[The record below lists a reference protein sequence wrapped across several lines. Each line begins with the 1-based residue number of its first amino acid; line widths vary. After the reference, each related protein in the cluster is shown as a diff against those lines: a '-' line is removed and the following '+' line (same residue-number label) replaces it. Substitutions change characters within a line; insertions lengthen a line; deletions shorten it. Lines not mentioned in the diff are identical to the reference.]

1 MCGIAGIF
9 NLHEDREISAGT
21 MARMLSVLKHRGPD
35 EFGMYRD
42 GRAALGHA
50 RLSIIDLSGGSQP
63 MCNED
68 KTVWIT
74 FNGEIFNFIELREEL
89 IGRGHRFRTHSDTE
103 VIIHLYEDHGPG
115 CLDYLNGQFAFAIWD
130 KKSRELFLAR
140 DRMGIRPLFYAMN
153 AGRFYFASEI
163 KGIFAAGEIKR
174 EIDPAGI
181 DEIFTMWCNVAP
193 RTAFKDVYELP
204 PACYLTIK
212 NGVVSRTQYWDLVF
226 PEKPEEIGFEDAV
239 EELKRLLVDS
249 ARLRLRADVPVGA
262 YLSGGL
268 DSSVTTAL
276 IRNFS
281 NSPLKTFSVAFEDKD
296 YDESS
301 YQNEM
306 AKALGTEHHEVRCS
320 YSDISRNFPDVIWH
334 TEKPVLRTA
343 PVPLYLLSRLVRD
356 SNFKVVLTGEG
367 ADEVLGG
374 YDIFKETKIR
384 QFWARF
390 PESQTRPLL
399 LKRLYPYLPAFQ
411 GQSKAYME
419 AFFNGGLSDTRDAF
433 FSHRPRWQT
442 TSKNKLFFSDA
453 LKEAANGSTPEDAF
467 RMCLTP
473 GFENLPPLSK
483 AQYIESKNLLP
494 GYILSSQGD
503 RVSMANSIE
512 GRFPFLDYR
521 VVEFCAK
528 LPPHYKIKGLN
539 EKYILKKCMSRYLPE
554 RIVKRSKQPY
564 LAPDGKSFFNDGKP
578 ADYVEELLSESC
590 LGEYGYFKPGPVRL
604 LFNKFLKGG
613 AIGFKDNMALVGIL
627 STQLLHYRFIKN
639 FNCDVT
645 IKDIKVAG

>member
-9 NLHEDREISAGT
+9 NLHEDRETPESTI
-21 MARMLSVLKHRGPD
+21 ARMLSAIRHRGPD

-42 GRAALGHA
+42 SRVALGHD
-50 RLSIIDLSGGSQP
+50 RLSIIDLSGGQQP

-68 KTVWIT
+68 STVWIT
-74 FNGEIFNFIELREEL
+74 FNGEIFNFIELRADL
-89 IGRGHRFRTHSDTE
+89 IARGHRFRTSSDTE

-130 KKSRELFLAR
+130 KKTRELFLAR
-140 DRMGIRPLFYAMN
+140 DRMGIRPLFYAMD

-163 KGIFAAGEIKR
+163 KALFASGAVKR
-174 EIDPAGI
+174 EIDPTGL
-181 DEIFTMWCNVAP
+181 DEIFTLWCNVPP
-193 RTAFKDVYELP
+193 RTAFKDIYELP
-204 PACYLTIK
+204 PASYLIVK
-212 NGVVSRTQYWDLVF
+212 NGALSRTQYWDLAF
-226 PEKPEEIGFEDAV
+226 PAEPGEIGFEDAMD
-239 EELKRLLVDS
+239 ELKRLLVDS
-249 ARLRLRADVPVGA
+249 TRLRLRADVPVGA

-276 IRNFS
+276 IRNFTS
-281 NSPLKTFSVAFEDKD
+281 SPLQTFSVAFEDKA

-301 YQNEM
+301 FQSEM

-320 YSDISRNFPDVIWH
+320 YSDISSNFPDIIWH

-343 PVPLYLLSRLVRD
+343 PAPLYLLSRLVRE
-356 SNFKVVLTGEG
+356 SGFKVVLTGEG
-367 ADEVLGG
+367 ADEILGG

-390 PESQTRPLL
+390 PDSEMRPLL
-399 LKRLYPYLPAFQ
+399 LKKLYPYLPAFQ
-411 GQSKAYME
+411 GQSRAYRE
-419 AFFNGGLSDTRDAF
+419 AFFNNGLSDTRDLF

-442 TSKNKLFFSDA
+442 TSRTKLFFSDS
-453 LKEAANGSTPEDAF
+453 LRDSVNWSGPEETF
-467 RMCLTP
+467 RMYLAP
-473 GFENLPPLSK
+473 GFENWPPLSK
-483 AQYIESKNLLP
+483 AQYIETKNLLP

-528 LPPHYKIKGLN
+528 LPPRYKIKGLN
-539 EKYILKKCMSRYLPE
+539 EKYLLKQCMKDYLPE

-564 LAPDGKSFFNDGKP
+564 LAPDSKSFFNGMKTEG
-578 ADYVEELLSESC
+578 YVEDLLSERKIR
-590 LGEYGYFKPGPVRL
+590 EYGYFNEKAVSL
-604 LFNKFLKGG
+604 LVKKCSRGG
-613 AIGFKDNMALVGIL
+613 AIGFKDNMAMVGIL
-627 STQLLHYRFIKN
+627 STQLLHYRFVENFSSEAVVKN
-639 FNCDVT
+639 IRAV
-645 IKDIKVAG
+645 G